1 MPGDRAITP
10 GQLDSAAVPTS
21 EVIRDPLRWD
31 LSLWRP
37 HSNRR
42 VTKNASNCCTSVE
55 VTSRW
60 RWTTVTSRSNRDRS
74 SCSSVL
80 RVRARRHCSV
90 ALPASNDLCGV
101 IMINKVCVA
110 GPRTFV
116 QPEKRKTAMM
126 FQDYALWPHL
136 TVRKNIAFP
145 LTSSSRLKEK
155 KDQRVDDLLNR
166 VGIAHLLELLIDRG
180 ILVRETTVV
189 T

>member
-1 MPGDRAITP
+1 
-10 GQLDSAAVPTS
+10 
-21 EVIRDPLRWD
+21 
-31 LSLWRP
+31 
-37 HSNRR
+37 
-42 VTKNASNCCTSVE
+42 
-55 VTSRW
+55 
-60 RWTTVTSRSNRDRS
+60 
-74 SCSSVL
+74 
-80 RVRARRHCSV
+80 
-90 ALPASNDLCGV
+90 
-101 IMINKVCVA
+101 MINKVCVA

-116 QPEKRKTAMM
+116 QPEKRKTAMV